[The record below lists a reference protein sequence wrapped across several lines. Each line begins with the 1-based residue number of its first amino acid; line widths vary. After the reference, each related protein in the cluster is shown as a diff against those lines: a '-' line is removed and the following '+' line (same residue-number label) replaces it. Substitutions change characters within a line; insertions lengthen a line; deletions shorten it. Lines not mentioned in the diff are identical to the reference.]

1 MELTAGERQS
11 PLWRRLLENFEH
23 QRDILRAKN
32 DGPHDAATTADI
44 RGRIAVYK
52 ALIALDNDPIKVS

>member
-1 MELTAGERQS
+1 MVLTPGERQS
-11 PLWRRLLENFEH
+11 PLWRKLLEHFEL
-23 QRDILRAKN
+23 QRDVLRTKN

-52 ALIALDNDPIKVS
+52 ALVALDNDPIEI